1 MGLILIEGVFAMF
14 NMSNFS
20 VRTKILG
27 AVGFLQLAMILVG
40 GLSIFIVTQIEH
52 QFDEVV
58 EIGLETQEIKK
69 LEMDL
74 VELSYVTRIAFN
86 HSNGLDEKAIV
97 QSKLAKLEEEL
108 TFIGSHLPEGAEA
121 SFDAVRSEL
130 TVMQDIA
137 ENLFLANGTVAGN
150 RMEQVERFLQAS
162 AAIVVDAENIL
173 AIAMEHEEKLIGTV
187 HQEVIVL
194 DVTIGIALAIGVC
207 FGLFWAVALGRNISN
222 PILEITSK
230 LEQLIGGKRDLS
242 IPYTERKDEVG
253 RIAGG
258 LEEFRKTLVNLDKLE
273 EERRIAEQQ
282 AEEERHKARLEMA
295 DEFESSVGN
304 VVEAVASAAT
314 ELEATATSMSSIAE
328 QAQGQSTSVAKSSE
342 ECASNLENVAS
353 ATTQMSH
360 SIEEIAQQIERA
372 NQICDAAVAAAA
384 RTDAT
389 VDRLRQGAD
398 QIGMVVQ
405 TIGEI
410 AGQTNL
416 LALNAS
422 IESARAGEAGK
433 GFAVVANEVKQLAQ
447 ESSDATSDVEQQ
459 VASMAQA
466 VRDAVA
472 DVSAIGGSIKEISQM
487 TVTISG
493 AVQEQDAATKEIVR
507 NITEVSRSTQSVSD
521 NIEGVKKASQE
532 TGEASEEVVSATSLL
547 NQNSVGLQKSVQDFL
562 QTVRA
567 A

>member
-1 MGLILIEGVFAMF
+1 MF

-86 HSNGLDEKAIV
+86 HSDGLDEKAIV

-137 ENLFLANGTVAGN
+137 ENLFSTNGTAPGN

-173 AIAMEHEEKLIGTV
+173 AIAMEHEEKLIDTV

-194 DVTIGIALAIGVC
+194 DVAIGIALTIGVC

-258 LEEFRKTLVNLDKLE
+258 LEEFRETLVNLDKLE

-447 ESSDATSDVEQQ
+447 ESADATSDVEQQ